1 MTPRSLRK
9 SFTASLTASVVSAVS
24 VVSVAG
30 RGIVAAGTVA
40 AGFGAALGSAGAHAQ
55 AAPTPTPPTTAAA
68 TTTAPAAPTI
78 DASVVPSTMDTVK
91 RGLRLRVD
99 LGGRYVTAGLPDPP
113 VRLEVDDV
121 VQDRNDVDVSGTVLF
136 GYDRP
141 AGVPIVLDAYGDFNA
156 DVGGDSPVSPWLDD
170 TSTQPRPHLYSAFI
184 GLSGTAAEPG
194 LQPFKVYLGRMT
206 EIVESPITYDGVS
219 LGANL
224 LFPGLG
230 HFNAK
235 VWGGLDAPQRLAN
248 DPFSRTSARYYSE
261 TYAEDDDFISNPGS
275 FYVTRTAIT
284 DPILN
289 PVGGLAVD
297 GRFAGFGFKLN
308 HTFMPAQTLWVD
320 GANAAADVLLPM
332 QRSTVGVGY
341 RIDSDWLLANVD
353 VDSKFTDFIPRNV
366 SLRGDALTW
375 DGTTR
380 LGLVTRL
387 QFLPDITAY
396 DGTFRAFDNALQI
409 NANNPGAFDQATA
422 DAQEQLRVRDQIRH
436 LNFGPP
442 QEHIYASLEAER
454 QIVAGVQALIGGR
467 LRQHFDAADVD
478 AFRTNFYEARAGVS
492 WNPGFA
498 LDMGSEVV
506 FGAVDSGT
514 QNNLAYDLN
523 AEGVVSYIE
532 PRVWVKSTMLEGKLS
547 NLTELFVRRND
558 VKTKGLDAN
567 GQWGGAL
574 ATTTRYDVLDWWQV
588 SLRVDGDALSP
599 IDSLNASYYLGA
611 LVGTAVRF

>member
-1 MTPRSLRK
+1 MTPRIPRFGMTLLR
-9 SFTASLTASVVSAVS
+9 
-24 VVSVAG
+24 
-30 RGIVAAGTVA
+30 
-40 AGFGAALGSAGAHAQ
+40 AALAAAFVVVVVPTTAHAQ
-55 AAPTPTPPTTAAA
+55 GPAPAPAPAAA
-68 TTTAPAAPTI
+68 TTAPAPTV
-78 DASVVPSTMDTVK
+78 DAALVPSYMDTVQ

-113 VRLEVDDV
+113 IRLEVDDV
-121 VQDRNDVDVSGTVLF
+121 VQDRNDLDVTGTVLF

-141 AGVPIVLDAYGDFNA
+141 AGVPIVLDVFGDFIA

-170 TSTQPRPHLYSAFI
+170 SSAVPRPHLYSAFV

-224 LFPGLG
+224 VFPGNG

-235 VWGGLDAPQRLAN
+235 LWGGLDAPQRIAN
-248 DPFSRTSARYYSE
+248 DPFSRTSARFYSE
-261 TYAEDDDFISNPGS
+261 TYALDNTFISSPGS
-275 FYVTRTAIT
+275 VYVTRTAIA

-289 PVGGLAVD
+289 PVGGLALD
-297 GRFAGFGFKLN
+297 GRFSGFGFKFD
-308 HTFMPAQTLWVD
+308 HTFMPAQSLWID
-320 GANAAADVLLPM
+320 DENNANDLILPL
-332 QRSTVGVGY
+332 QRSTLGVGY
-341 RIDSDWLLANVD
+341 RIDEDWALID
-353 VDSKFTDFIPRNV
+353 VGLDSKFTDFIPRNV
-366 SLRGDALTW
+366 SLKADALTG

-380 LGLVTRL
+380 VGFVTRL
-387 QFLPDITAY
+387 QFFEDITAY
-396 DGTFRAFDNALQI
+396 DSTFRAFDTAIQDNVD
-409 NANNPGAFDQATA
+409 NPGGFDQATA

-442 QEHIYASLEAER
+442 QEHIYVSLDAER
-454 QIVAGVQALIGGR
+454 QIFAGFQALLRGR

-478 AFRTNFYEARAGVS
+478 AFRTNFYEAGAGVS

-498 LDMGSEVV
+498 LDLGTEFVAG
-506 FGAVDSGT
+506 FVDSGV
-514 QNNLAYDLN
+514 QNGLAYDLN
-523 AEGVVSYIE
+523 AEGVVSYVE
-532 PRVWVKSTMLEGKLS
+532 PRVWAKTTLLEGKLS

-558 VKTKGLDAN
+558 IQTKGLKGD

-611 LVGTAVRF
+611 LVGTSVRF